1 MNCKC
6 KAIPSGHFLVS
17 VVQSLPSQYC
27 LNVLAGCLT
36 DSGERYHQPNIS
48 VLCTLWAWG
57 NRQRELQERK
67 SKRVLT
73 WDIPSQNTFFP
84 SSPRSFC
91 CLLPLISHLF
101 PNKPAGMSSFSGLIH
116 QAMPPLR
123 STRQLST
130 VQHFRSTRL
139 CPRAT
144 LCWVAKSGYSCLSF
158 SWMYYIRNPVPT
170 V

>member
-48 VLCTLWAWG
+48 ALCTLWAWG

-101 PNKPAGMSSFSGLIH
+101 PNKPAGMSSFSGLSDSSGYAPSEIH
-116 QAMPPLR
+116 
-123 STRQLST
+123 TST
-130 VQHFRSTRL
+130 VH
-139 CPRAT
+139 CPTSQINTPLSKSYT
-144 LCWVAKSGYSCLSF
+144 LLSC
-158 SWMYYIRNPVPT
+158 
-170 V
+170 